1 MNPFGLQRLS
11 APSSSLPVSPP
22 EPDRRSGFGPR
33 NVWLAL
39 ALLLLGLGIII
50 AVTFD
55 EEATLLS
62 AARHFLRN
70 LVRALF

>member
-1 MNPFGLQRLS
+1 
-11 APSSSLPVSPP
+11 
-22 EPDRRSGFGPR
+22 
-33 NVWLAL
+33 VWLAL